1 MPASQCDSLMDD
13 LWSRCA
19 SGDQEA
25 LAQLAAGFYSSLYH
39 YGTKFTDN
47 RELIKDCL
55 QDLFLE
61 IWERRERLLEVRNPK
76 SYLFQAF
83 RNNLLY
89 SIKMDA
95 RYCGIEESDADQM
108 STFSLETDWIN
119 REGANDLGEK
129 IGQTFE
135 RLPKRQRE
143 ALYLRYY
150 EELSY
155 EEIADIMGLR
165 RQAVANYIQYG
176 IQKLRVYW
184 QQTLISLQLFLV
196 SLH

>member
-1 MPASQCDSLMDD
+1 MSASQHDSLLDD
-13 LWSRCA
+13 LWMQFCK
-19 SGDQEA
+19 GDQKA
-25 LAQLAAGFYSSLYH
+25 LGDIAADFYSSLHH
-39 YGTKFTDN
+39 YGTKFTDD

-61 IWERRERLLEVRNPK
+61 IWEKRDRIADVRNPK

-89 SIKMDA
+89 RVKKA
-95 RYCGIEESDADQM
+95 NRYRGILESDTDQL
-108 STFSLETDWIN
+108 STFSLEADWISK
-119 REGANDLGEK
+119 ETENDLGQK
-129 IGQTFE
+129 LGQTFE

-155 EEIADIMGLR
+155 DEIADIMGLQ

-184 QQTLISLQLFLV
+184 QQTLISLNLLLTALF
-196 SLH
+196 